1 MSNGSN
7 NDSTAKKDTRSSGS
21 TSQDGIE
28 VRRVRIRA
36 CLAFTTL
43 IGFFGMLIYLL
54 YVLPSNESEVRGEYW
69 LFMGQILGILGALVT
84 NTLSYYFGSS
94 DAKDK

>member
-1 MSNGSN
+1 MGSG
-7 NDSTAKKDTRSSGS
+7 DQSSDRAPTFLGRAAIHDTVGPALL
-21 TSQDGIE
+21 
-28 VRRVRIRA
+28 VA
-36 CLAFTTL
+36 LAVQAYTVCRDLPAVKAFP
-43 IGFFGMLIYLL
+43 FM
-54 YVLPSNESEVRGEYW
+54 LPSNESEVRGEYW